1 MCARGVLAVH
11 RYLVIMML
19 GTPRV
24 ARLGPPP
31 PPAGPEPT
39 ISTSVST
46 AGPAGISVSAIPSL
60 KEGIRRAPF
69 SGAVLAPLAHVVVRD
84 SSRRRVRGGIAT
96 PPDGGNEKLTGPVAR
111 MMDRWIHPAVSSDP
125 SSS

>member
-11 RYLVIMML
+11 RYLVIMMF

-24 ARLGPPP
+24 ARLSAAA

-60 KEGIRRAPF
+60 KAGM
-69 SGAVLAPLAHVVVRD
+69 GGAPLSSVRD
-84 SSRRRVRGGIAT
+84 CVRRR
-96 PPDGGNEKLTGPVAR
+96 PPSAKGHAAEWRK
-111 MMDRWIHPAVSSDP
+111 
-125 SSS
+125 